1 MMTRMSLPLA
11 SDFLVPNASFVVIVV
26 VVLLLGALL
35 VGGLVWLLARRT

>member
-11 SDFLVPNASFVVIVV
+11 SDFLVPNASFVV
-26 VVLLLGALL
+26 LLLGALL